1 MNNFFNEMLV
11 WVMLILTGRCSL
23 VQLSAEDVQLLD
35 SQSAVF
41 GPLQQGSARSG
52 RQTRHDK
59 CVSIHTEISAL
70 QHQLMMNL
78 NSVLNVLPHQLC
90 QLVDT
95 STHTQTY

>member
-1 MNNFFNEMLV
+1 MLV
-11 WVMLILTGRCSL
+11 WVMLILTGRRSL

-41 GPLQQGSARSG
+41 GSLQQGSARSG
-52 RQTRHDK
+52 RRTRHDK
-59 CVSIHTEISAL
+59 CVSIHTEISAQ
-70 QHQLMMNL
+70 QHQLMMDL